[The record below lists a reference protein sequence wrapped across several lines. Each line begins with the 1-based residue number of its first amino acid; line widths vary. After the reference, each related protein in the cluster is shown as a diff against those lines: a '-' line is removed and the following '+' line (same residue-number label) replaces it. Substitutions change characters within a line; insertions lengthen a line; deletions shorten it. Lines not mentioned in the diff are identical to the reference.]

1 MVVIHPGRH
10 HWLESGAE
18 SHFFHP
24 MHKSGIFRHTLS
36 NMTTMEIRSFTYRFL
51 RRNINGAQLFKYQRY
66 KRNVSQLLYR
76 TLNEN
81 EIDSLITQLS
91 LKSLRS
97 CRPCRLRLL
106 WWQRPWPQ
114 RWTNRF
120 LVVVGNRDC
129 GCSSRDTCH
138 GNLLFVNRYSG
149 EFLIAGLDGERLC
162 TVPQRSCLPQPL
174 PWLRWK

>member
-1 MVVIHPGRH
+1 
-10 HWLESGAE
+10 
-18 SHFFHP
+18 
-24 MHKSGIFRHTLS
+24 
-36 NMTTMEIRSFTYRFL
+36 MEIRSFTYRFL

-174 PWLRWK
+174 PWYAESKRIRSLVVIWVTGGEHERAEAKSCYHNWTDKTFH